1 VKDGKPVPIDPRIFV
16 LLFQVPC
23 VAFWLVSHGLFYFSF
38 LLYWPFHPNISPL
51 RVYDFP
57 LWGFM
62 ILHLF
67 YVGGIFFIFLFSSY
81 MILRSMA
88 YTFTLVCCSV
98 LYCLWRNLA
107 LCIPYRALCVAHV
120 GCLAFPVWVFCVP
133 CVGCLGCMY
142 WTLAQPKTKVIF
154 NYILL
159 KSCFQLMIFKF
170 KNSFSIFLMCSLFK
184 GFSFLQLHMFT
195 PI

>member
-1 VKDGKPVPIDPRIFV
+1 VTNGELVPIDPRIFV
-16 LLFQVPC
+16 LSLRVLR
-23 VAFWLVSHGLFYFSF
+23 VAFWLVSHALFYF
-38 LLYWPFHPNISPL
+38 PL
-51 RVYDFP
+51 CCIGHSALTFP
-57 LWGFM
+57 RWGFM
-62 ILHLF
+62 TFPHWGFIILHLF
-67 YVGGIFFIFLFSSY
+67 YVGIVFIFLFSSC